1 MSAAKSLSLRTRMLG
16 VVVLFVLTGFAATVS
31 VLTYQAS
38 ELQRHSALQFAEQ
51 LAASHA
57 GEVEAELNAALDVA
71 RGVAQA
77 LSGLRAAGLAD
88 RERANAIMKNVL
100 VENPQLLGVWTA
112 WEPDAF
118 DGQDAEYVDQSGHD
132 ATGRF
137 VPYWNRAR
145 GTIGL
150 EALVDYDE
158 PGAGDYYQIA
168 RHSREQSILEP
179 YKYSIAGREMLMT
192 SLAVPIIVDG
202 ELLGVAGVDVALAKL
217 QESIG
222 AIRVYET
229 GYASLFSGRGTYVS
243 DIDAGNIA
251 QPLVTEGVGEVLGA
265 IARGQ
270 PLRRSV
276 FNEAMAAQVTQL
288 FVPVHVGEVKTPWSL
303 VVNVPEARMLGQVR
317 HLRNVALVLGLASI
331 VLVSLGMGVMLD
343 RLVMRPL
350 GGEPQQAAVVA
361 RRVAQGDLTFRIDV
375 KPGDDSSL
383 MAALRDMQAQLS
395 TIIAGVRDSA
405 AQVAIASQQIAQ
417 GNDDLSQ
424 RTQEQA
430 SALEETAASM
440 EEMTASVKQT
450 ADNAARANQV
460 AADAQR
466 LADSGGVVVT
476 DAILAMGAINGA
488 SNRIAEIIGVIDE
501 IAFQT
506 NLLALNAAVEAARAG
521 EQGRGFAVVASE
533 VRTLAQRSASAAKEI
548 KTLISDSVDKVD
560 AGCEL
565 VDRTGKVL
573 GEIVQSVKQ
582 LTDVVREIS
591 AAATEQAS
599 GIEQVSN
606 AIAQLDRGTQ
616 ENAGLV
622 EESAAAAE
630 TLSRQSADMVRAA
643 AVFKISDDQRSTQG
657 ISTAEPELW
666 DDEAT
671 NPPDPRMAA

>member
-16 VVVLFVLTGFAATVS
+16 VIVLFVLIGCAVTVS

-38 ELQRHSALQFAEQ
+38 RMQRGSALQFAQQ
-51 LAASHA
+51 LAATHA
-57 GEVEAELNAALDVA
+57 GKVEAELNAALDAA
-71 RGVAQA
+71 RGIAQA
-77 LSGLRAAGLAD
+77 LAGLKAAGLAD
-88 RERANAIMKNVL
+88 RERANAIMKQVL
-100 VENPQLLGVWTA
+100 AGNPHLLGVWTG
-112 WEPDAF
+112 WEPNAF
-118 DGQDAEYVDQSGHD
+118 DGKDAQYAGQSGHD

-137 VPYWNRAR
+137 VPYWNRAS

-150 EALVDYDE
+150 EALVDYDKA
-158 PGAGDYYQIA
+158 GAGDYYQIA
-168 RHSREQSILEP
+168 KRSREPSILEP
-179 YKYSIAGREMLMT
+179 YKYSVAGREVLMT

-202 ELLGVAGVDVALAKL
+202 ELLGVAGVDIELAKL

-229 GYASLFSGRGTYVS
+229 GYASLFSGRGAYVS
-243 DIDAGNIA
+243 DIDARNIA
-251 QPLVTEGVGEVLGA
+251 QPLVTEGAEEVLSA
-265 IARGQ
+265 IASGQ

-276 FNEAMAAQVTQL
+276 YNEAMATHVTQL
-288 FVPVHVGEVKTPWSL
+288 FVPVHIGEVKTPWSL
-303 VVNVPEARMLGQVR
+303 VVNVPEDRMLAQVS
-317 HLRNVALVLGLASI
+317 HLRNVALVIA
-331 VLVSLGMGVMLD
+331 LVSILLVSVGMGMMLD
-343 RLVMRPL
+343 RLVIRPL
-350 GGEPQQAAVVA
+350 GGEPQQAALVA
-361 RRVAQGDLTFRIDV
+361 RRVAQGDLTFEIDV

-383 MAALRDMQAQLS
+383 MAALREMQTQLAR
-395 TIIAGVRDSA
+395 IVADVRESA

-417 GNDDLSQ
+417 GNDDLSR

-430 SALEETAASM
+430 SALQETAASM

-450 ADNAARANQV
+450 ADNAARANQL
-460 AADAQR
+460 ATDTRR

-488 SNRIAEIIGVIDE
+488 SNRISEIITVIDE

-521 EQGRGFAVVASE
+521 EQGRGFAVVAAE

-548 KTLISDSVDKVD
+548 KALITDSVSKVD

-573 GEIVQSVKQ
+573 GEIVQSIKQ

-591 AAATEQAS
+591 AATTEQAN
-599 GIEQVSN
+599 GIEQVSH

-643 AVFKISDDQRSTQG
+643 SVFKIAGDRRSAYGT
-657 ISTAEPELW
+657 STAEPELW
-666 DDEAT
+666 DDIEADA
-671 NPPDPRMAA
+671 PDPRMAA

>member
-16 VVVLFVLTGFAATVS
+16 VIVLFVLIGCAVTVS

-38 ELQRHSALQFAEQ
+38 AMQRRSALQFAEQ
-51 LAASHA
+51 LAATHA
-57 GEVEAELNAALDVA
+57 GKVEAELNAALEAA
-71 RGVAQA
+71 RGIAHT
-77 LSGLRAAGLAD
+77 LSGLKAAGLAD
-88 RERANAIMKNVL
+88 RERANAIMKQVL
-100 VENPQLLGVWTA
+100 AENPHLLGVWTG
-112 WEPDAF
+112 WEPNAF
-118 DGQDAEYVDQSGHD
+118 DGKDAEYAGQSGHD

-137 VPYWNRAR
+137 IPYWNRAS
-145 GTIGL
+145 GAIGL

-158 PGAGDYYQIA
+158 AGAGDYYQIA
-168 RHSREQSILEP
+168 KRSRESSILEP
-179 YKYSIAGREMLMT
+179 YKYNVAGRDVLMT

-202 ELLGVAGVDVALAKL
+202 QLLGVAGVDIELAKL

-229 GYASLFSGRGTYVS
+229 GYASLFSGRGAYVS

-251 QPLVTEGVGEVLGA
+251 QPLVTEGADEVLSA

-276 FNEAMAAQVTQL
+276 YNEAMATQVTQL
-288 FVPVHVGEVKTPWSL
+288 FVPVHIGDVKTPWSL
-303 VVNVPEARMLGQVR
+303 VVNVPEDRMLAEVS
-317 HLRNVALVLGLASI
+317 HLRNVALVLA
-331 VLVSLGMGVMLD
+331 LVSVLLVSVGMGMMLD
-343 RLVMRPL
+343 RLVIRPL
-350 GGEPQQAAVVA
+350 GGEPQQAVLVA
-361 RRVAQGDLTFRIDV
+361 RRVAQGDLTFEIDV

-383 MAALRDMQAQLS
+383 MAALREMQTQLAR
-395 TIIAGVRDSA
+395 IVAGVRDSA

-417 GNDDLSQ
+417 GNDDLSR

-430 SALEETAASM
+430 SALQETAASM

-450 ADNAARANQV
+450 ADNAALANQL
-460 AADAQR
+460 ATDARR

-488 SNRIAEIIGVIDE
+488 SNRIAEIITVIDE

-521 EQGRGFAVVASE
+521 EQGRGFAVVAAE

-548 KTLISDSVDKVD
+548 KALISDSVGKVD

-573 GEIVQSVKQ
+573 GEIVQSIKQ

-591 AAATEQAS
+591 AATTEQAS

-643 AVFKISDDQRSTQG
+643 SVFKISGDRRSAHGTT
-657 ISTAEPELW
+657 TAEPELW
-666 DDEAT
+666 DDIETDA
-671 NPPDPRMAA
+671 PDPRMAA